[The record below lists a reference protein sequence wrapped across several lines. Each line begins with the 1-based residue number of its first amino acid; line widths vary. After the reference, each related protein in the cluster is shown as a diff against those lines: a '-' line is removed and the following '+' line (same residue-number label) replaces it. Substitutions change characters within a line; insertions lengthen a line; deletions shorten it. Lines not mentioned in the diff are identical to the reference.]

1 VSTIWRGSS
10 APMRATRRDKLLDI
24 SVSLCLLSSCL
35 DTFTADCVY
44 RQKIAFYKTL
54 FSLP

>member
-1 VSTIWRGSS
+1 
-10 APMRATRRDKLLDI
+10 MRATRRYKLLDI

-35 DTFTADCVY
+35 DTFRADCVY

>member
-1 VSTIWRGSS
+1 
-10 APMRATRRDKLLDI
+10 MRATSRYTLPGI
-24 SVSLCLLSSCL
+24 GVSLCLPPACL
-35 DTFTADCVY
+35 DTFREDCGY